1 MTMPFDQAAEK
12 YFTPPDTLEALAD
25 DMKFKGYLFYK
36 ALIEQGRQMERERI
50 ITILEKEYPAIS
62 TWRCW
67 PALKEGRYAK
77 GENEAKA

>member
-12 YFTPPDTLEALAD
+12 YFTPPDTLEALAAD
-25 DMKFKGYLFYK
+25 VKVKAYLFYE
-36 ALIEQGRQMERERI
+36 ALIEQGRQMERI

-67 PALKEGRYAK
+67 PALKK
-77 GENEAKA
+77 GGN

>member
-12 YFTPPDTLEALAD
+12 HFTPPDTLEALVD
-25 DMKFKGYLFYK
+25 DRNFKMHLFYK

-67 PALKEGRYAK
+67 PALKGGSK
-77 GENEAKA
+77 VWGF